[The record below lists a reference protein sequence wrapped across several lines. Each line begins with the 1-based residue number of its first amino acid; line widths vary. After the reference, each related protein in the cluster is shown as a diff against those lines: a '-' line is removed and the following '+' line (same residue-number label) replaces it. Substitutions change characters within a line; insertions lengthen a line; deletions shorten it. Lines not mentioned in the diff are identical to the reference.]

1 MTKRISLRKALQV
14 KKTLVGDIARVSS
27 LLAKHNAQRYPNK
40 HINVQA
46 LYGEHVAKVTA
57 LIHLKTELAKANV
70 GIYGTIILADEVKSG
85 ISFFEGLD
93 TDEEGTE
100 YLRGEA
106 TRYTQTVAIDYAQK
120 NVIVKAMKEKLEA
133 ALEAIDE
140 YNSSHYIDIM
150 D

>member
-14 KKTLVGDIARVSS
+14 KKTLVGDIARISS

-46 LYGEHVAKVTA
+46 LYDEHVAKVNE

-70 GIYGTIILADEVKSG
+70 GIYGTIILADELKSG

-93 TDEEGTE
+93 TDEDGTE
-100 YLRGEA
+100 YIRGEA
-106 TRYTQTVAIDYAQK
+106 IRYTQTVVIDYAQK
-120 NVIVKAMKEKLEA
+120 NGIIKGMKEKLEA

-140 YNSSHYIDIM
+140 YNSSHYIDILG
-150 D
+150 